1 MTAPSPDT
9 AVPEMTEGHLF
20 AMTAISDWARSVF
33 HDKPEVKKA
42 LSDIEE
48 LLSALSSGRGVVVQR
63 EEIEEVGRLAT
74 DAAEAAFWADEAR
87 GKRAANRIAEIAYHW
102 SRPPAEDR
110 T

>member
-1 MTAPSPDT
+1 MSRDTAPSPDT
-9 AVPEMTEGHLF
+9 AVPEVPTMELRHLHWCETRRES
-20 AMTAISDWARSVF
+20 ALPTGSEVCALVRS
-33 HDKPEVKKA
+33 
-42 LSDIEE
+42 
-48 LLSALSSGRGVVVQR
+48 LSSGRGVVVQR